1 MFVLGRVASVLPP
14 PSFALYLVGGAVLSP
29 QREVETLFHSTLH
42 CNALWNLSRVSLSPS
57 AWPWGWNGLFYFLYS
72 STELQYM
79 QHNVHVVHCIDDDV
93 KGCTCMWVF
102 GRLASGLP
110 TPSFGL
116 YLRYQ
121 NMIVVTD
128 HWSSWQQ
135 WVGVGNVHCNM
146 HCLSLKLWE
155 MFHNFFQTSITNCI
169 VWGSSRV
176 MKKTYCFFGRV
187 FFQWACRIILGPPK
201 HVLHLVWISTA
212 IRTALMLWEMM
223 FCCLEELPELYL
235 VFTSELRTTMIQM
248 IQFDLSLVS
257 ESPSAAP
264 GRSIWSPSL
273 SPLNF
278 HHNYHNRNMII
289 NHDSRWP

>member
-116 YLRYQ
+116 YLWYE

-201 HVLHLVWISTA
+201 HVLHLVWYL
-212 IRTALMLWEMM
+212 RPLGQLW
-223 FCCLEELPELYL
+223 CY
-235 VFTSELRTTMIQM
+235 
-248 IQFDLSLVS
+248 
-257 ESPSAAP
+257 
-264 GRSIWSPSL
+264 GR
-273 SPLNF
+273 
-278 HHNYHNRNMII
+278 
-289 NHDSRWP
+289 